1 MRALLLLLL
10 LASPAVGDAIPFRPL
25 PVEWRGF
32 LSDLRTLRN
41 AANLAPGPNPLRETL
56 TDRAAALEAKAKT
69 AALSADDAA
78 DLGECHVRLGRPLKA
93 IGVLRDARRI
103 DPKHYRAA
111 AGLGIAWVAVGDWN
125 QAANAFDDAVN
136 LAPAAWKDVDTA
148 HRTLARARA
157 KEAKD
162 ADGLDDLFG
171 VRFVGE
177 SGKPEAGKLA
187 AAERKKLPANAV
199 AIVQH
204 LLTCSPA
211 DARLLWQLGEVANA
225 TGDVRT
231 AANILDG
238 CVGDFGLK
246 SEDARARRKVYR
258 AAADELAKAEDHATH
273 RGTQAFKSAR
283 LFAKLT
289 DEARLPKIDPA
300 GVNRLPWAAL
310 GDTAIGP
317 KFAPNFLKH
326 VADLDGKTV
335 ELVGFMRPFGG
346 ATDEFV
352 LTEFPVG
359 CWFCDQPG
367 PLQVAVVELAGGKR
381 TEYLLG
387 AVVVT
392 GKLELNRTDPEKH
405 LFAVTGARVKLPE

>member
-1 MRALLLLLL
+1 MRALLLIPLLT
-10 LASPAVGDAIPFRPL
+10 SPAVADAIPFRPL

-41 AANLAPGPNPLRETL
+41 AANPAPGPNPLRETL
-56 TDRAAALEAKAKT
+56 TDRVAAIEAKAKT

-78 DLGECHVRLGRPLKA
+78 DLGECYVRLGQPLKA
-93 IGVLRDARRI
+93 VGVLRDARRI
-103 DPKHYRAA
+103 DPKYYRAA
-111 AGLGIAWVAVGDWN
+111 AGLGIAWAAAGDWN
-125 QAANAFDDAVN
+125 QAANAFDDAVG
-136 LAPAAWKDVDTA
+136 LAPAAWKGVDAA
-148 HRTLARARA
+148 HRSLARARA

-177 SGKPEAGKLA
+177 SGKPEAGKIA
-187 AAERKKLPANAV
+187 AAERKKLPAAAV
-199 AIVQH
+199 AVVQH
-204 LLTCSPA
+204 LLTRSPA
-211 DARLLWQLGEVANA
+211 DARLLWQLGEVANT

-258 AAADELAKAEDHATH
+258 AAADELAKTEDHATH
-273 RGTQAFKSAR
+273 RGTQTFKSAR

-317 KFAPNFLKH
+317 KFAPNFLKR

-346 ATDEFV
+346 ATEEFV

-381 TEYLLG
+381 TDYLPG

-405 LFAVTGARVKLPE
+405 LFAVTAARVKLPE